1 MAQHLKRWESPRKQ
15 GRNQKGRGGSARQR
29 QLKKQ
34 HKQFL
39 KQLKAQVRTNAKLK
53 GDDQASKVSPKR
65 LSCSRPENQFNTIK
79 KGKRCK
85 SLTLFYVISTVGK
98 WSQCH

>member
-1 MAQHLKRWESPRKQ
+1 MSQQLKRWESPRKP

-39 KQLKAQVRTNAKLK
+39 KQLKAQARANAKQK
-53 GDDQASKVSPKR
+53 DDAQASKTTPPPSSNSTLIAPCQTAR
-65 LSCSRPENQFNTIK
+65 
-79 KGKRCK
+79 KGKRLK
-85 SLTLFYVISTVGK
+85 SLALSFDQFLARSIGLI
-98 WSQCH
+98 